1 MKVKKYQAS
10 SYRDALAQVRQD
22 LGPDAVILTTREI
35 SRSRFLGIGRRRAV
49 EIVAAQ
55 DIRLREGRPDRH
67 DRGRARPRAPE
78 RARPHVSSPA
88 ISRDPQ
94 PLASATPSA
103 LREPFGASSPAAAAA
118 AGDPATRER
127 LEELERHLSTMRV
140 ALDAVV
146 HPAEPTAPVVPP
158 LSEPG
163 PELGPL
169 YRILCEADVSPALA
183 AEIVLAAGNGSGG
196 DGRPEAVRAQLVE
209 RLVTSGPIGRP
220 EGEKPR
226 VVALVGPTG
235 VGKTTTIAKLAGEYT
250 FMHNCRV
257 GLLTVDTYRVAAVEQ
272 LRTFAKIMT
281 VPVQVAASPREA
293 RECLDKFTRPELIL
307 VDTAGRSQKHDE
319 QVRALQKLLA
329 AVEPDEVHLVLS
341 ATTKSRDLI
350 DVVKRFREVGVDRMI
365 FTKLDETNSYGPVL
379 NVAVESGL
387 PISYVTNGQ
396 MVPEDIA
403 LATPGYLADLVMGGR
418 TRDA

>member
-35 SRSRFLGIGRRRAV
+35 SRSRFLGLGRRRAV

-55 DIRLREGRPDRH
+55 DIRLREGRPDPRE
-67 DRGRARPRAPE
+67 RARARTRPPE
-78 RARPHVSSPA
+78 RAPAPSPSPA
-88 ISRDPQ
+88 PQARPQ
-94 PLASATPSA
+94 PSASATPSA
-103 LREPFGASSPAAAAA
+103 LREPFETPPEAPVAPP
-118 AGDPATRER
+118 GDPATRER
-127 LEELERHLSTMRV
+127 IEELERHLSTMRI

-146 HPAEPTAPVVPP
+146 PAAEPVAEAAPPP
-158 LSEPG
+158 ADPDV
-163 PELGPL
+163 ELGPL
-169 YRILCEADVSPALA
+169 YRALCDADVSPGLA
-183 AEIVLAAGNGSGG
+183 AEIVSAARNGSKG
-196 DGRPEAVRAQLVE
+196 DGHPEAVRAQLVE
-209 RLVTSGPIGRP
+209 RLQTSGPIGRS

-226 VVALVGPTG
+226 IVALVGPTG

-281 VPVQVAASPREA
+281 VPVQVAASPHEA
-293 RECLDKFTRPELIL
+293 RECLEKFTRPELIL

-350 DVVKRFREVGVDRMI
+350 DVVGRFCQVGADRMI